1 MIMSNEI
8 FKKIYEKAAVYSE
21 EAYEANRRLENEVE
35 NRIAPHTIKLHGK
48 EKEML
53 EDVFYDVCAE
63 GKYVGF
69 CIGMKYCFKL
79 ILELLSD

>member
-1 MIMSNEI
+1 MNNLKE
-8 FKKIYEKAAVYSE
+8 IYEEVAVFSKE
-21 EAYEANRRLENEVE
+21 NIEVNRKLENEVANMIE
-35 NRIAPHTIKLHGK
+35 SYTMKLSGT
-48 EKEML
+48 EKEAL
-53 EDVFYDVCAE
+53 EDMFYDVCAE

>member
-1 MIMSNEI
+1 MNNLKE
-8 FKKIYEKAAVYSE
+8 IYEEVAVFSKDS
-21 EAYEANRRLENEVE
+21 YETNY
-35 NRIAPHTIKLHGK
+35 KL
-48 EKEML
+48 EKEVADMIKPYTMNLSGREKEAL
-53 EDVFYDVCAE
+53 EDIFYDVCAE

>member
-1 MIMSNEI
+1 MNKPYTMNLSG
-8 FKKIYEKAAVYSE
+8 
-21 EAYEANRRLENEVE
+21 R
-35 NRIAPHTIKLHGK
+35 
-48 EKEML
+48 EKEAL
-53 EDVFYDVCAE
+53 EDIFYDVCAE

>member
-1 MIMSNEI
+1 MNNLKE
-8 FKKIYEKAAVYSE
+8 IYEEVAVFSKE
-21 EAYEANRRLENEVE
+21 NIEVNRKLENEVADMIE
-35 NRIAPHTIKLHGK
+35 PYTMKLSGT
-48 EKEML
+48 EKEAL
-53 EDVFYDVCAE
+53 EDMFYDVCAE

>member
-1 MIMSNEI
+1 MSNALL
-8 FKKIYEKAAVYSE
+8 KKIYEEVAVYSE
-21 EAYEANRRLENEVE
+21 EAYEANRRLENDVADK
-35 NRIAPHTIKLHGK
+35 IAPHTMKLSGK

-69 CIGMKYCFKL
+69 CMGMKYCFKL

>member
-1 MIMSNEI
+1 MNDGLL
-8 FKKIYEKAAVYSE
+8 KKIYEEAAVYSE
-21 EAYEANRRLENEVE
+21 EAYEANRKLENEVE
-35 NRIAPHTIKLHGK
+35 NRITPHTMKLSGK
-48 EKEML
+48 DKEVL
-53 EDVFYDVCAE
+53 EDVFYDVCAD

>member
-1 MIMSNEI
+1 MNELL
-8 FKKIYEKAAVYSE
+8 KKIYEEVAVYSE
-21 EAYEANRRLENEVE
+21 EAYKANRRLENEVG
-35 NRIAPHTIKLHGK
+35 NRIAPHTMKLSGK

-53 EDVFYDVCAE
+53 EDAFYDVCAE

>member
-1 MIMSNEI
+1 MNNLKE
-8 FKKIYEKAAVYSE
+8 IYEEVAVYSKDT
-21 EAYEANRRLENEVE
+21 YEANHKLE
-35 NRIAPHTIKLHGK
+35 RDIADMIEPYTTKLSGN

>member
-1 MIMSNEI
+1 MNDSLL
-8 FKKIYEKAAVYSE
+8 KKIYEEVAVYSE
-21 EAYEANRRLENEVE
+21 EAYEANRKLENEVE
-35 NRIAPHTIKLHGK
+35 NRIAPHTMKLSGK

-69 CIGMKYCFKL
+69 CIGMRYCFKL
-79 ILELLSD
+79 ILELLSG

>member
-1 MIMSNEI
+1 MIMSNELL
-8 FKKIYEKAAVYSE
+8 KKIYEEAVVYSE
-21 EAYEANRRLENEVE
+21 EAYEANRRLENDVAD
-35 NRIAPHTIKLHGK
+35 RITPHTIKLSGN

>member
-1 MIMSNEI
+1 MSNELL
-8 FKKIYEKAAVYSE
+8 KKIYEEAAVYSE
-21 EAYEANRRLENEVE
+21 EAYEANRKLENEVE
-35 NRIAPHTIKLHGK
+35 NRIAPHTRKLSGK

-53 EDVFYDVCAE
+53 EDVFYDVCAD

-69 CIGMKYCFKL
+69 CIGMRYCFKL

>member
-1 MIMSNEI
+1 MNENL
-8 FKKIYEKAAVYSE
+8 KKIYEEAAVYSE

-35 NRIAPHTIKLHGK
+35 NRIAPYTMKLSGN

-53 EDVFYDVCAE
+53 EDAFYDVCAE

-69 CIGMKYCFKL
+69 CMGMKYCFRL
-79 ILELLSD
+79 IIELLSG

>member
-1 MIMSNEI
+1 MNNLKE
-8 FKKIYEKAAVYSE
+8 IYEEVAVFSKDC
-21 EAYEANRRLENEVE
+21 YEANHKLEREVADMIE
-35 NRIAPHTIKLHGK
+35 PYAMKLSGR
-48 EKEML
+48 EKEAL
-53 EDVFYDVCAE
+53 EDMFYNVCAE